1 MANDPILNAALKTV
15 IDSNAQIDEAHKILK
30 VLQDA
35 GVDVS
40 SERASLESAVSQ
52 RNKIELSLRSNGAT
66 VD

>member
-15 IDSNAQIDEAHKILK
+15 VDSNAQIDEAQKILK

-40 SERASLESAVSQ
+40 TERATLETTISQ

-66 VD
+66 VE